1 MSFASTRVSFGK
13 QTRTS
18 LSRALLG
25 WALLAG
31 GAIALPPAAT
41 AGVFVSI
48 NIAPPP
54 LPVYV
59 QPPIPAPGYLWVPGY
74 WAYDDD
80 GGYYWVPGTWVEP
93 PFSGALW
100 TPAWWGWDGG
110 VYVFHSG
117 YWGPHVGFYG
127 GINYGFGYT
136 GVGYAGGYWDHDR
149 FYYNRTVNHITNNIT
164 NVYNKTVINNVTVN
178 RVSYNGGPGGIA
190 ARATPQELQAE
201 RMQRSGPIA
210 AQRQQMSLAAQNRD
224 LRAQVNH
231 GAPAI
236 AATPHPGAF
245 AERGITAAH
254 GAPVVPH
261 GPAAAAAG
269 ANAVAPH
276 APGGA
281 VPSTAFAPHGGRG
294 APIPQP
300 RTMDAGARPL
310 NEATPRAGA
319 LPSASFGPHANH
331 GAVAQPRTL
340 EAAPPRPENLQHGG
354 GPARMNEPAPRM
366 NEPAQRMNEPAPR
379 MSEHAPRMGEPAP
392 RMSYPQGNGGERA
405 APRAMP
411 ERSYAPAPAYHPA
424 MPANRPTPAP
434 APHAAPA
441 QHAPAQRGHGEEP
454 HEGR

>member
-1 MSFASTRVSFGK
+1 MSFAPTRVSFR
-13 QTRTS
+13 QQARVS
-18 LSRALLG
+18 LSRGLLG

-31 GAIALPPAAT
+31 VALALPQPAT
-41 AGVFVSI
+41 AGVFVSV

-80 GGYYWVPGTWVEP
+80 GGYYWVPGTWVLP

-100 TPAWWGWDGG
+100 TPAWWGWDDG

-136 GVGYAGGYWDHDR
+136 GVGYAGGYWDRDR
-149 FYYNRTVNHITNNIT
+149 FYYNRSVNHITTNIT

-178 RVSYNGGPGGIA
+178 RISYNGGPGGTA

-210 AQRQQMSLAAQNRD
+210 AQRQQMTQAAQNHD
-224 LRAQVNH
+224 LRAQFNH

-236 AATPHPGAF
+236 AATPRPGAF

-254 GAPVVPH
+254 GAPIAPR
-261 GPAAAAAG
+261 GPAAAPNIASPR
-269 ANAVAPH
+269 APE
-276 APGGA
+276 GA
-281 VPSTAFAPHGGRG
+281 VPSASFAPHGGRG

-300 RTMDAGARPL
+300 RTVDAGARPM
-310 NEATPRAGA
+310 NDAAPRAGA
-319 LPSASFGPHANH
+319 LPSASFGPHGNH
-331 GAVAQPRTL
+331 GAMAQPRTL
-340 EAAPPRPENLQHGG
+340 ETAPPRPENVQRGG
-354 GPARMNEPAPRM
+354 GATHMNEPAPRI
-366 NEPAQRMNEPAPR
+366 
-379 MSEHAPRMGEPAP
+379 SEHAPHMSEPAP
-392 RMSYPQGNGGERA
+392 RMSYPQGNGAERA
-405 APRAMP
+405 APRAIP

-434 APHAAPA
+434 HAAPA
-441 QHAPAQRGHGEEP
+441 QHAPGQRGHGEEP